1 MIYIEIMGGLGNQ
14 LFQIFTGIAYSLEYR
29 IPFKINITKFDLV
42 SPLDNISKRPTY
54 WKNFLQNLSPFT
66 YKQQI
71 HISYNH
77 FETSYFKFEKIPH
90 INQDF
95 KLRGYYQSYKYF
107 DGQFA
112 NICRLINLET
122 HKAQIYESNKSLFS
136 GVKKP
141 ISMHF
146 RIGDYVKNQAMH
158 PILKNDYYINCLN
171 YLKSQLDKF
180 EENYYLLIFGE
191 IGDNE
196 KILDAI
202 KKIKENSNIEIV
214 ICDYNIPDH
223 EQLLLMSLTSHNIIA
238 NSTFSW
244 WGAYFN
250 NNYTK
255 IVCYPSIWNGST
267 NDVRDLFPQT
277 WINISS

>member
-14 LFQIFTGIAYSLEYR
+14 LFQIFTGIAYSLENR
-29 IPFKINITKFDLV
+29 IPFKINATKFDKV

-54 WKNFLQNLSPFT
+54 WKNFLADLSKFT
-66 YKQQI
+66 CP
-71 HISYNH
+71 NH
-77 FETSYFKFEKIPH
+77 QFTIPAYIEKTHFRFKKIPH

-95 KLRGYYQSYKYF
+95 KLHGYYQSYKYF

-112 NICRLINLET
+112 NICRLINLDNQ
-122 HKAQIYESNKSLFS
+122 KAQIYESSKSLFN

-146 RIGDYVKNQAMH
+146 RIGDYVKNQEMH
-158 PILKNDYYINCLN
+158 PILNNDYYINCLN

-191 IGDNE
+191 MCDNE

-214 ICDYNIPDH
+214 ICDYDIPDH

-250 NNYTK
+250 NNVNK
-255 IVCYPSIWNGST
+255 IVCYPSVWNGS
-267 NDVRDLFPQT
+267 NNNVRDLFPQT

>member
-14 LFQIFTGIAYSLEYR
+14 LFQIFCGIAYSLENR
-29 IPFKINITKFDLV
+29 IPFKINATKFDNV

-54 WKNFLQNLSPFT
+54 WRNFLANLSNFT
-66 YKQQI
+66 CK
-71 HISYNH
+71 NH
-77 FETSYFKFEKIPH
+77 QFTIPTYIEKTHFKFDKIPV

-95 KLRGYYQSYKYF
+95 KLHGYYQSYKYF
-107 DGQFA
+107 DNQFA
-112 NICRLINLET
+112 PICRLINLDNQKT
-122 HKAQIYESNKSLFS
+122 HIYEKYKLLFD

-141 ISMHF
+141 ISLHF

-158 PILKNDYYINCLN
+158 PILSNDYYINCIN
-171 YLKSQLDKF
+171 YLKSHLVNF

-191 IGDNE
+191 HCDNE
-196 KILDAI
+196 KIMHAIENI
-202 KKIKENSNIEIV
+202 KKSFAIEIV
-214 ICDYNIPDH
+214 ICDYTIPDY

-250 NNYTK
+250 VNVNK
-255 IVCYPSIWNGST
+255 IVCYPSIWNGS
-267 NDVRDLFPQT
+267 NNNVKDLFPNS
-277 WINISS
+277 WVKIL

>member
-1 MIYIEIMGGLGNQ
+1 MIYIEIVGGLGNQ
-14 LFQIFTGIAYSLEYR
+14 LFQIFTGIAYSLEYK
-29 IPFKINITKFDLV
+29 IPFKINATKFDNV

-54 WKNFLQNLSPFT
+54 WSNFLADLYKFT
-66 YKQQI
+66 YQEQLAIPTYIEKT
-71 HISYNH
+71 H
-77 FETSYFKFEKIPH
+77 FRFKKIPI

-95 KLRGYYQSYKYF
+95 KLHGYYQSYKYF
-107 DGQFA
+107 DQQFA
-112 NICRLINLET
+112 NICRLINLENQ
-122 HKAQIYESNKSLFS
+122 KAQIYESNKSLFN

-158 PILKNDYYINCLN
+158 PILNNDYYINCLN
-171 YLKSQLDKF
+171 YLKSKVSDL

-191 IGDNE
+191 ICDNK

-202 KKIKENSNIEIV
+202 KKIKENSYIEIV
-214 ICDYNIPDH
+214 ICDYDIPDH

-244 WGAYFN
+244 WGAHFN
-250 NNYTK
+250 NNVNK
-255 IVCYPSIWNGST
+255 IVCYPSVWNGS
-267 NDVRDLFPQT
+267 NNNVRDLFPQT
-277 WINISS
+277 WISISS

>member
-14 LFQIFTGIAYSLEYR
+14 LFQIFTGIAYSLENR
-29 IPFKINITKFDLV
+29 IPFKINATKFDNV

-54 WKNFLQNLSPFT
+54 WKNFLADLSKFT
-66 YKQQI
+66 CP
-71 HISYNH
+71 NH
-77 FETSYFKFEKIPH
+77 QFTIPTYIEKTHFRFKKIPH

-95 KLRGYYQSYKYF
+95 KLHGYYQSYKYF
-107 DGQFA
+107 DEQFA
-112 NICRLINLET
+112 NICRLINLDNQ
-122 HKAQIYESNKSLFS
+122 KAQIYESNKSLFN

-158 PILKNDYYINCLN
+158 PILNNDYYINCLN

-191 IGDNE
+191 MCDNE

-214 ICDYNIPDH
+214 ICDYDIPDH
-223 EQLLLMSLTSHNIIA
+223 EQLLIMSLCNHNIIA

-250 NNYTK
+250 NNVNK
-255 IVCYPSIWNGST
+255 IVCYPSVWNGS
-267 NDVRDLFPQT
+267 NNNVRDLFPQT